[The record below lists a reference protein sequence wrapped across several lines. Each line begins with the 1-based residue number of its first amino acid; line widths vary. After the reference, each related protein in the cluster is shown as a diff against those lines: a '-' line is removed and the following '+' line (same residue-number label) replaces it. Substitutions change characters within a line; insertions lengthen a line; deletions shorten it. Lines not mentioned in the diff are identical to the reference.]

1 VRDPVNYCTQM
12 AVRYAV
18 MVVKIIGYYVGK
30 TESHLIRR
38 DALYEGG
45 FGDAGIKSGK
55 RRRYIR
61 QLLS

>member
-1 VRDPVNYCTQM
+1 M